1 MRAPNGMGIGAPVR
15 AIVHLLV
22 LGLFVRSSAQIPQAA
37 GHGSCQRSPF
47 KRFTGWLA
55 VIHNRQLFSSPAS
68 SDSLVARRLPVS
80 PVSSVLAAPRRAYSL
95 SEAFGYCERMVQTR
109 HDSLPVASRYLP
121 ESKRPHVFAV
131 YAFARAADDFAD
143 EPEFQGQRQTALSD
157 WEDELIRTFHGES
170 DHPIFS
176 SLQHTIEQCD
186 LPITLFQDLLSG
198 FRMDLAPRTFTTFE
212 ELRTYIRYVSEP
224 LGELIVRVFG
234 CRQPATLAF
243 ARDLS
248 AGWQLVSF
256 LQNLGRDLPLG
267 RLYVPLEDLR
277 HFGVLPEGTRTA
289 PASAHLL
296 GASSRSWRDLLRFQV
311 ARARTLLER
320 GRPLLDLVAGE
331 LRFELLLT
339 YYSGQVLLDRIES
352 LGDDVLRERPLL
364 SRTDRARVLARAAAK
379 QVPQLYFRR
388 SEDLVE

>member
-1 MRAPNGMGIGAPVR
+1 MVGPDCDTVR
-15 AIVHLLV
+15 
-22 LGLFVRSSAQIPQAA
+22 LGTALALAAEQTPAQ
-37 GHGSCQRSPF
+37 GH
-47 KRFTGWLA
+47 A
-55 VIHNRQLFSSPAS
+55 VIHNRQLFSSPS
-68 SDSLVARRLPVS
+68 SSVS
-80 PVSSVLAAPRRAYSL
+80 PLPRHLAGGASHSVLKAPRRAYSL
-95 SEAFGYCERMVQTR
+95 SEAYGYCEKMVQTR

-121 ESKRPHVFAV
+121 EHKRHHVFAV

-143 EPEFQGQRQTALSD
+143 EPEFQGQRQSALSD

-170 DHPIFS
+170 DHPIFGA
-176 SLQHTIEQCD
+176 LRNTIEQCD
-186 LPITLFQDLLSG
+186 LPITLFSDLLAG

-212 ELRTYIRYVSEP
+212 ELRTYTRYVSEP

-234 CRQPATLAF
+234 HKEPARLAF

-256 LQNLGRDLPLG
+256 LQNLGRDLLRG
-267 RLYVPLEDLR
+267 RVYLPIEDLH

-296 GASSRSWRDLLRFQV
+296 GASARAWRDLLRFEV
-311 ARARTLLER
+311 ARARALLER
-320 GRPLLDLVAGE
+320 GRPLLDQVGGE

-339 YYSGQVLLDRIES
+339 YYSGQALLDRIES
-352 LGDDVLRERPLL
+352 LGDEILRGRPML

-388 SEDLVE
+388 TEEVVE